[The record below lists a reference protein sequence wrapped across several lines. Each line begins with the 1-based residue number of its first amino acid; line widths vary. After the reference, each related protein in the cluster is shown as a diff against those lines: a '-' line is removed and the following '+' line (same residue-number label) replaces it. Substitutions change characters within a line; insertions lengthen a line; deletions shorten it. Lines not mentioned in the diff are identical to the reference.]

1 VRRVFV
7 FFGLI
12 ASGKST
18 LAEAFARRY
27 DLPYYNTDRVRK
39 ELAGLEAQRSAADGY
54 GRGIYTRE
62 FSRKTYQAMLDRAR
76 IEMRAGREGIVLDGS
91 YHSREERDRVR
102 GLAAA
107 EGGAAVFV
115 HCVCGEDETRRRLAE
130 RERDPLSVSDGRWD
144 IYLVQKEAFQPPAEL
159 AGAELVTLST
169 ELPVARLLDVLARE
183 LNMEQG
189 RGEFRA
195 DG

>member
-1 VRRVFV
+1 MRRVFV

-189 RGEFRA
+189 REEFRA